1 MRSMK
6 IVFANASGQQLAGRL
21 DLPEDEQPIAYAL
34 FAHCFTCGKD
44 IKAAAYL
51 ARALCREKI
60 ALLRFDFAGL
70 GQSEGDFA
78 DTTLSGNVA
87 DLEAAAAYL
96 SEHHQAPQLLIGHSF
111 GGAAILHAARRL
123 VGVRAVVTIAAP
135 YDPQHVTR
143 HLIPVCDQIE
153 AQGEAEI
160 SIGGRSIT
168 LRRSLLDDLSGSDPA
183 EVIGNLD
190 AALLV
195 MHAPGDKV
203 VSIDNA
209 ASIYLAA
216 KHPKSFITLDTADH
230 LLSDQ
235 QDARYAGSL
244 IATWAKRYLAIEEH
258 AGIESAVVDNRVTVR
273 TGAEGFYSEIFANG
287 HALVADEPKTYGG
300 TDRGP
305 SPYEY
310 LLTALG
316 ACTTM
321 TVQMYAR
328 RKGWPLQ
335 WAVTRLKHEKIH
347 AQDCAECETA
357 DGKIDYFERELELVG
372 TLDAEQRQRLLEI
385 AEKCPVHK
393 TLHGDVQVKTL
404 LREPPEET

>member
-1 MRSMK
+1 MRSIK
-6 IVFANASGQQLAGRL
+6 IEFTNAAGQQLAGRL
-21 DLPEDEQPIAYAL
+21 DLPEDERPIAYAL

-60 ALLRFDFAGL
+60 ALMRFDFAGL

-96 SEHHQAPQLLIGHSF
+96 AQHHQAPQLLIGHSF

-123 VGVRAVVTIAAP
+123 SGVKAVVTIAAP

-143 HLIPVCDQIE
+143 HLIPVCDQLE
-153 AQGEAEI
+153 SQGEAEVT
-160 SIGGRSIT
+160 IGGRSIT
-168 LRRSLLDDLSGSDPA
+168 LRRSLLDDLAGRDPA
-183 EVIGNLD
+183 EVVGDLG

-195 MHAPGDKV
+195 MHAPGDQV

-209 ASIYLAA
+209 ARIYQAA
-216 KHPKSFITLDTADH
+216 KHPKSFITLDSADH

-244 IATWAKRYLAIEEH
+244 IATWAKRYLAVKEQ
-258 AGIESAVVDNRVTVR
+258 AGIEAAVVDSRVTAR
-273 TGAEGFYSEIFANG
+273 TGPEGFYSEIFANG
-287 HALVADEPKTYGG
+287 HALVADEPKAYGG

-328 RKGWPLQ
+328 RKEWPLQ

-347 AQDCAECETA
+347 AQDCADCESTA
-357 DGKIDYFERELELVG
+357 GKIDHFERELELVG
-372 TLDAEQRQRLLEI
+372 PLDEEQRRRLLEI

-393 TLHGDVQVKTL
+393 TLHGEVQVKTI
-404 LREPPEET
+404 LREPREET